1 MWRNGRVVSKFRLKK
16 GRVSP
21 EIENGGSV
29 LTIDDFDPFRV
40 VTGEEGSTNQ
50 STGRWTVTIRII
62 FFLSTGRLFC
72 GTLDRDFFVFSRSAV
87 VQVYKEE
94 EKKCRKKNKKEEAI
108 IQSENDSRTGAIIIQ
123 YSSERR
129 RRAKGKK
136 PSAGAMRFRSF
147 VLFYDRI

>member
-62 FFLSTGRLFC
+62 FFQVPGGCFAGHWTGIFLYSAAVQWSKC
-72 GTLDRDFFVFSRSAV
+72 IKKKKRSV
-87 VQVYKEE
+87 GRRIR
-94 EKKCRKKNKKEEAI
+94 RKRP
-108 IQSENDSRTGAIIIQ
+108 SF
-123 YSSERR
+123 
-129 RRAKGKK
+129 RAKTT
-136 PSAGAMRFRSF
+136 AERVR
-147 VLFYDRI
+147 